1 MIRDVR
7 TTTAFLTLVAT
18 VGASVFVAASS
29 ARDEVGSACARG
41 YSPCLPVV
49 SDLDCGQIPESKK
62 PVRVTGADPYALDRE
77 RDGLGCEVAGEGG
90 GRASPWGLILRKP
103 PSKEAT
109 QAGLGDVLYVFG
121 WSPASMR
128 GKRYQLCSPGRGSY
142 LQCNP
147 SLGTLNG
154 RIQRFGTWRI
164 TRATIRYGV
173 FTLLLRV
180 NFKVKASDTV
190 RIR

>member
-1 MIRDVR
+1 MIRGR
-7 TTTAFLTLVAT
+7 AHHCRLLTLVAT
-18 VGASVFVAASS
+18 VGASVFVAASP
-29 ARDEVGSACARG
+29 AGDEVSSACARG
-41 YSPCLPVV
+41 YSPCLQVV

-62 PVRVTGADPYALDRE
+62 PVRVTGADPHALDRE
-77 RDGLGCEVAGEGG
+77 RDGLGCEVAGKGG

-103 PSKEAT
+103 PRKEAT
-109 QAGLGDVLYVFG
+109 QAGVGDVLYAFG

-142 LQCNP
+142 LQCDP
-147 SLGTLNG
+147 SLGTLTG
-154 RIQRFGTWRI
+154 KIQRFGTWRI
-164 TRATIRYGV
+164 TRATTRYGV
-173 FTLLLRV
+173 FKLLLRV